1 MAPETLREQIDLN
14 RYRVAPDGDFAL
26 TSIAPNDAQGLE
38 DKDAAK
44 AALKANREQ
53 MAELQERLYAEGK
66 QSLLL
71 VLQAM
76 DTGGKDSTIRHV
88 TEGLNPQGCSVASFK
103 APTELELAHDF
114 LWRVHQQ
121 APPKG
126 HIRIFNRSHYEDVL
140 IVKVH
145 QWAPP
150 EVIEQRYAHINA
162 FERLLSDAG
171 TRIVKVMLYISKDY
185 QLERLRRRL
194 RRPDKHWKFNP
205 GDLDERAH
213 WDAYMAAYEAA
224 LRRCSTE
231 HAPWYVVPAERRWF
245 RDLVVSS
252 LLLIALE
259 AMDPQYPAPTFNLA
273 DYPPESLR

>member
-1 MAPETLREQIDLN
+1 MSSETLREQIDLN
-14 RYRVAPDGDFAL
+14 RYRVSPDSEFAL
-26 TSIAPNDAQGLE
+26 TSIAPDDSQGLE

-44 AALKANREQ
+44 AALKANRKQ
-53 MAELQERLYAEGK
+53 MAELQEKLYAEGK
-66 QSLLL
+66 QALLL

-103 APTELELAHDF
+103 APTDLELAHDF

-145 QWAPP
+145 GWAPP

-171 TRIVKVMLYISKDY
+171 TRIIKVMLYISKDY

-224 LRRCSTE
+224 LRRCSTQ

-252 LLLIALE
+252 LLLNALE
-259 AMDPQYPAPTFNLA
+259 TMDPQYPAPTFDPA
-273 DYPPESLR
+273 DYPPESIR